1 MKKLLLVVVVA
12 VYAASGLYIV
22 KGNEQGVV
30 RRFGRFA
37 PYLVSSGLHYDWPWP
52 FARVDRVNV
61 NQTRTLAVGW
71 GSSDAAEPTLLAADN
86 PSRRGEFLTGDK
98 NILHLLLH
106 VHYRIADPQAY
117 LTAAVSPE
125 EQLRLLAER
134 ETTEAVA
141 ASGVDFLH
149 PAGVNALRDVLTR
162 RLSESVRRGHFGL
175 EVEDVTV
182 SELQPP
188 ARVKRAFLE
197 VANARA
203 EKERLISEAHADAER
218 RVAQA
223 RAESGRLL
231 DRAESDHRQA
241 VEEARGAAE
250 RFTALAAELP
260 APDAKN
266 AIDRRRAFRRF
277 YWQALEEILP
287 RLSRQVF
294 VDGQKAVDFTVG
306 PER

>member
-1 MKKLLLVVVVA
+1 MLLLLLAA

-30 RRFGRFA
+30 RRFGRFT
-37 PYLVSSGLHYDWPWP
+37 PHLVASGLHYDWPWP

-71 GSSDAAEPTLLAADN
+71 GSTDDAEPTLLAADN

-106 VHYRIADPQAY
+106 VHYRIANPQAY
-117 LTAAVSPE
+117 LTAAASPE

-134 ETTEAVA
+134 ETTAAVA

-162 RLSESVRRGHFGL
+162 RLSDAVHRGHFGL

-231 DRAESDHRQA
+231 DRAESEHRQA
-241 VEEARGAAE
+241 VESARGAAE
-250 RFTALAAELP
+250 RFSALAAELP

-266 AIDRRRAFRRF
+266 STDRRRAFRRF

-287 RLSRQVF
+287 KLSRQVF
-294 VDGQKAVDFTVG
+294 VEGQKAVDFTIG